1 MTDPTPDAPRP
12 GSPWSEFGRQLAD
25 AMFPH
30 RTPRQDD
37 YALVPA
43 PELPRLPATL
53 TRDQFSSDRT
63 YWLATGD
70 PAYAPAFGHARDDA
84 LAAVRDALGAVDDA
98 LEEDELYLATD
109 GMQIR
114 MRYPWLSRTLEDRG
128 VDLEAFE
135 RRLGDLGAL

>member
-43 PELPRLPATL
+43 PEFSGPPAGTWHL
-53 TRDQFSSDRT
+53 VGKTDAGVPVYVSPADA
-63 YWLATGD
+63 AT
-70 PAYAPAFGHARDDA
+70 PAPLGADA